1 MVGYQ
6 QELGDGQGRL
16 KIRNPISAI
25 QRGISLSYPKRCLEH
40 LEPEEF
46 ALCTG
51 EQAENRCGTKRLAQ
65 LRGSQKVVLDVTSW
79 GGSGGRLGW
88 VGLGVGRWAGFI
100 PEATGNARWAWEERG
115 PVEMCVSGGSLA
127 AGGRGREE
135 RQLAGEMGRPSGEL
149 RAGPAEG
156 GGCLGAGW
164 KGSWSG
170 RRGFE
175 RL

>member
-1 MVGYQ
+1 MYRGTGREQMWYKAAGTAKGQ
-6 QELGDGQGRL
+6 PESSSGHDILGREWREAGM
-16 KIRNPISAI
+16 
-25 QRGISLSYPKRCLEH
+25 
-40 LEPEEF
+40 
-46 ALCTG
+46 
-51 EQAENRCGTKRLAQ
+51 
-65 LRGSQKVVLDVTSW
+65 
-79 GGSGGRLGW
+79 
-88 VGLGVGRWAGFI
+88 GLGVGRWAGFI

-115 PVEMCVSGGSLA
+115 HVEMCVSGGSLA

-156 GGCLGAGW
+156 GGCPGAGR